1 MALQQLQ
8 LVMLCYVIL
17 LQQQGALLDNL
28 LQTSMVVV
36 RSFFCVA

>member
-17 LQQQGALLDNL
+17 LQQQGAPLVTL
-28 LQTSMVVV
+28 LQTSVVVV
-36 RSFFCVA
+36 RSLFCVA